1 MGQSVPGSH
10 RKSVFNILYVS
21 AVCHAWVMISFPAA
35 GLITGFI
42 LAIVISAA
50 LGFLLGRAL
59 TRSRYIERLTRA
71 ETTSR
76 ILTDRTEDLEADAQM
91 AGEITAAIGPL
102 AASVN
107 HLQENLQDQDRT
119 QLEQITRLNTQIGQ
133 LSQQNLRLQEQTGS
147 LAGALNSTTQRGD
160 WGEVQLRRI
169 VEYSGLL
176 PHVDFDTQVSSTRDG
191 RSHRPDMTVNL
202 PGGGTIIIDAKTPL
216 SARMESA
223 DATDEDH
230 ARALLRHVDSLASKE
245 YWKSFE
251 AAPDFVVC
259 FVPTDGLLS
268 SAAATYPKMIDH
280 ALGKNVVLASPATL
294 LVLLKTVAL
303 NWRQADMSTS
313 ATEVLRLGTELY
325 ERIGTLVSHVTRMGS
340 SLDRSVDDYNR
351 FVASLESRFLVT
363 ARKFPST
370 GIVDTELDAVAQ
382 LDSRSRGVSAEELI
396 RPSSAGQDPFTSE
409 SPTDLRGR
417 HTGTA

>member
-1 MGQSVPGSH
+1 M
-10 RKSVFNILYVS
+10 N
-21 AVCHAWVMISFPAA
+21 AFPAT
-35 GLITGFI
+35 GLVIVLI
-42 LAIVISAA
+42 LAIIISAA
-50 LGFLLGRAL
+50 LGFLLGRAH

-76 ILTDRTEDLEADAQM
+76 ILTNRTEDLEADAQM

-107 HLQENLQDQDRT
+107 HLQENLQAQDRS
-119 QLEQITRLNTQIGQ
+119 QLEQITRLNAQIGH
-133 LSQQNLRLQEQTGS
+133 LSQQNLRLQESTGS
-147 LAGALNSTTQRGD
+147 LASALNSTTQRGD

-169 VEYSGLL
+169 VEYAGLL
-176 PHVDFDTQVSSTRDG
+176 PHVDFETQASNVRDG
-191 RSHRPDMTVNL
+191 KRHRPDMTVNL

-216 SARMESA
+216 SARMS
-223 DATDEDH
+223 DSDSNDEDH
-230 ARALLRHVDSLASKE
+230 ARALLRHIDSLASKE
-245 YWKSFE
+245 YWKSFD

-268 SAAATYPKMIDH
+268 SAASTYPKMIDH

-313 ATEVLRLGTELY
+313 AAEVLRLGTELY
-325 ERIGTLVSHVTRMGS
+325 ERIGTLVTHVTRMGS
-340 SLDRSVDDYNR
+340 SLDRSVEDYNR
-351 FVASLESRFLVT
+351 FVSSLESRFLVT

-370 GIVDTELDAVAQ
+370 GIATTELDTVAE
-382 LDSRSRGVSAEELI
+382 LDSRSRGVSAEELT
-396 RPSSAGQDPFTSE
+396 RPRSSGQDPFAT
-409 SPTDLRGR
+409 PDRHDLRGR
-417 HTGTA
+417 RTGTD